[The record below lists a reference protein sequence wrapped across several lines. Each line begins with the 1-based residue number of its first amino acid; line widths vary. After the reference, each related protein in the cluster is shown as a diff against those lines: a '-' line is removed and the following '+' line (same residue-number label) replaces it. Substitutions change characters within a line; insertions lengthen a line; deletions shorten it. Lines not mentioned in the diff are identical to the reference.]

1 MARRP
6 LCLACLLLMLAMA
19 MADLLGM
26 PLIRGNPLP
35 KLCSREYSKKASGDH
50 HLRGGG
56 TVRRK

>member
-6 LCLACLLLMLAMA
+6 LCLACLLLMLAIA
-19 MADLLGM
+19 MGRFAGDAPDQGESSAE
-26 PLIRGNPLP
+26 ICFRIF
-35 KLCSREYSKKASGDH
+35 KKASGDH

>member
-35 KLCSREYSKKASGDH
+35 GSVTEYLKKHPGDH

>member
-26 PLIRGNPLP
+26 PDQGESSAEICFRIF
-35 KLCSREYSKKASGDH
+35 KKASGDH